1 MAKIHGKG
9 VVITIDGDDISTY
22 CNNVAFNRN
31 ADSHDVTTFGK
42 NSKVYAS
49 GLKDG
54 EATVEGIYDSTALTG
69 PGVVFRP
76 LVGGAEVPFTYKPEG
91 TGTGKPLA
99 TVDVIVTAYEET
111 APVADMITF
120 SATLQFSDDIADTVQ
135 V

>member
-9 VVITIDGDDISTY
+9 TVVTLDGDDISTY
-22 CNNVAFNRN
+22 CNSVNFNRN

-42 NSKVYAS
+42 NSKVYVS

-54 EATVEGIYDSTALTG
+54 EGTVEGIYDSTALTG
-69 PGVVFRP
+69 PGAVFRP
-76 LVGGAEVPFTYKPEG
+76 LVGGAEVAFVYQPEG
-91 TGTGKPLA
+91 TGAGKPQS

-120 SATLQFSDDIADTVQ
+120 SATLQFSDDITDAAQ

>member
-9 VVITIDGDDISTY
+9 TVITIDGDDISTH
-22 CNNVAFNRN
+22 CNSVNFNRN

-69 PGVVFRP
+69 PGAVFRP
-76 LVGGAEVPFTYKPEG
+76 LVGGAEVAFVYKPEG
-91 TGTGKPLA
+91 TGTGKPMA